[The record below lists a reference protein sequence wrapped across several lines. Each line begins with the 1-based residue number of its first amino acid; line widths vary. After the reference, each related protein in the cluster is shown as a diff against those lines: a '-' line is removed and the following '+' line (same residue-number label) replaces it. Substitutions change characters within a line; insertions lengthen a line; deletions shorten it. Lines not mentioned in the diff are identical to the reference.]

1 MLHENTAEPPTA
13 DIIFIHG
20 LGGTSQMS
28 WSWNRDLDFFWP
40 REWLPQEPG
49 IKNARILTFGYNA
62 GFRSQSGDIFN
73 ISDFAKDLLLQMK
86 FGNDAN
92 VKSLNIGQVSSQEIS
107 SYAGRLTY

>member
-1 MLHENTAEPPTA
+1 
-13 DIIFIHG
+13 
-20 LGGTSQMS
+20 MS

-107 SYAGRLTY
+107 SYAGRLTC